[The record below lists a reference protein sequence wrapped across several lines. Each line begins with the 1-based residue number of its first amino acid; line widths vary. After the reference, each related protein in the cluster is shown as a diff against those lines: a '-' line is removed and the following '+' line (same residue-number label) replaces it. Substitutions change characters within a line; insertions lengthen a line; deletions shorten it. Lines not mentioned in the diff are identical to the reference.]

1 MRFLSHL
8 LAHLSGT
15 SLALVRRLQASPYR
29 GRRPAG
35 ARLNV
40 EEFENRLVPASSVD
54 LANAMLQ
61 ITPQLTAIPREH
73 LTGARCHQQFAQVR
87 QSIEQIQWTPTMG
100 DPDLDAFD
108 HATFD
113 KAKAV
118 FLSGLDR
125 TEKQCGA
132 AKGGQGGG
140 PHGGPHHG
148 KGGKDPQAIKRNL
161 CMVLDAIENK
171 YGLPHD
177 LLHAI
182 AWVKSRWRPDHDG
195 QFKGLLGLNSAL
207 HDTWH
212 RLAHTVSAWKHSL
225 ENADAAG
232 LYLIHLYEQS
242 VAAGVAPQDRW
253 RWVVQRYDHRAPDA
267 AFADRVLQL
276 IQARPWAQWCPDD
289 SSSSSASSSGGTVA
303 TDPDAADRTA
313 FRQALLDLEQRL
325 VTIGDIPGSDAA
337 SSFGNPNAWFWREPG
352 WQQAVKNATSAQS
365 LAGLMKELEGRIG
378 FYAFDFVWNFRA
390 FSWRHDCDTTTS
402 FAQAT
407 SLLNELQSH
416 ILPVRF

>member
-8 LAHLSGT
+8 LAPLSGT

-29 GRRPAG
+29 GRRPAR

-40 EEFENRLVPASSVD
+40 EELENRLVPASSVD

-100 DPDLDAFD
+100 DPDEDAFD

-132 AKGGQGGG
+132 DAMGRQGSGKHGQGGK
-140 PHGGPHHG
+140 HTS
-148 KGGKDPQAIKRNL
+148 AVRTAV
-161 CMVLDAIENK
+161 CAVLQAIENK

-177 LLHAI
+177 LLHAL
-182 AWVKSRWRPDHDG
+182 AWLKSRWDPSHDG
-195 QFKGLLGLNSAL
+195 SFKGLLGLNSAL
-207 HDTWH
+207 HDPWH
-212 RLAHTVSAWKHSL
+212 RLAHTANSWRNASK
-225 ENADAAG
+225 NADAAG
-232 LYLIHLYEQS
+232 LWLVHLHEES
-242 VAAGVAPQDRW
+242 ITAGVTPQDRW
-253 RWVVQRYDHRAPDA
+253 RWVLQRYDRRAPND
-267 AFADRVLQL
+267 AFAAKVLQL
-276 IQARPWAQWCPDD
+276 MQARPWAPWCPDD
-289 SSSSSASSSGGTVA
+289 SSSASSA
-303 TDPDAADRTA
+303 TDPDTGDRTA

-365 LAGLMKELEGRIG
+365 LAGLLKELAGRIG